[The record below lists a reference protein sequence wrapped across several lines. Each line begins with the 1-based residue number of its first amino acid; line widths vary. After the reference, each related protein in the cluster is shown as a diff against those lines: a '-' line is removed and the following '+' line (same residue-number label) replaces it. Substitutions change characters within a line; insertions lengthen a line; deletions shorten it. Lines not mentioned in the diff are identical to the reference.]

1 MTTSTLWRV
10 SMQSAATPPLSSQET
25 IRWMRIGI
33 LAALAMLLSYL
44 ESFIPIPLPGV
55 KLGLANI
62 PILVALAEGDVRG
75 AFFVGII
82 KVVAASLLFGNPVTF
97 AYSAAGT
104 LLAFCL
110 MAPLSRLQT
119 MRIEMVSIVGALAH
133 EAGQLMVAQALLG
146 TPLVWYS
153 APIMAVA
160 GCITGLLCGVGANRL
175 AQVLKSEHQQPI
187 RDARS
192 PKQAVAQPPVA
203 AAEPRTIAI
212 LLVYLAFVVLAMHLR
227 HLVPLACCLGAA
239 LPVCLATGVSLR
251 SLGLAFAPTVPIA
264 LITVLAQIAS
274 NQQGPPAAIVGPIAI
289 TWPALEMSACMLARL
304 AAITAASLAL
314 VHLVSAKQ
322 LVACAHAVTQPLR
335 AMGVETAGPELA
347 LATTLQL
354 LPLLSGTIEHAQEQG
369 LSVFDRT
376 FWTATLP
383 ELAAEL
389 YQSAEELA
397 VMQG

>member
-1 MTTSTLWRV
+1 
-10 SMQSAATPPLSSQET
+10 
-25 IRWMRIGI
+25 MRIGI

-104 LLAFCL
+104 LLAFCF

-175 AQVLKSEHQQPI
+175 AQVLNSEHQQPI

-212 LLVYLAFVVLAMHLR
+212 LLVYLAFVVLATHLR

-239 LPVCLATGVSLR
+239 LLVCLAAGVSLR

-274 NQQGPPAAIVGPIAI
+274 NQQGPPAAIVGPITI
-289 TWPALEMSACMLARL
+289 TWPALEISACMLARL

>member
-1 MTTSTLWRV
+1 
-10 SMQSAATPPLSSQET
+10 
-25 IRWMRIGI
+25 
-33 LAALAMLLSYL
+33 
-44 ESFIPIPLPGV
+44 
-55 KLGLANI
+55 
-62 PILVALAEGDVRG
+62 
-75 AFFVGII
+75 
-82 KVVAASLLFGNPVTF
+82 
-97 AYSAAGT
+97 
-104 LLAFCL
+104 
-110 MAPLSRLQT
+110 
-119 MRIEMVSIVGALAH
+119 
-133 EAGQLMVAQALLG
+133 
-146 TPLVWYS
+146 
-153 APIMAVA
+153 
-160 GCITGLLCGVGANRL
+160 
-175 AQVLKSEHQQPI
+175 
-187 RDARS
+187 
-192 PKQAVAQPPVA
+192 
-203 AAEPRTIAI
+203 
-212 LLVYLAFVVLAMHLR
+212 MHLR

-239 LPVCLATGVSLR
+239 LLVCLAAGVSLR